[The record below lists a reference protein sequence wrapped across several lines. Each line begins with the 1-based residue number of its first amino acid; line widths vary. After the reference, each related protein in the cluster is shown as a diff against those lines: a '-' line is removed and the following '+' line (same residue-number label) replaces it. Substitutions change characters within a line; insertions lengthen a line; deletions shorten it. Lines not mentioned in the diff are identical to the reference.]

1 MVESDLYFPA
11 DIITGFYN
19 VFVSLFS
26 RKPSCLLITRLP
38 GVIFVTLYSQLSRE
52 LTVRVFIFT
61 TMALLRAELSDTWDR
76 SINVSGLASS

>member
-52 LTVRVFIFT
+52 LLSVCLYLLQW
-61 TMALLRAELSDTWDR
+61 LLRAELSDTWDSR
-76 SINVSGLASS
+76 INVSGLASS

>member
-1 MVESDLYFPA
+1 MVENDLYFPA

-52 LTVRVFIFT
+52 LLSVCLYLLQW
-61 TMALLRAELSDTWDR
+61 LLRAQLSDTWDSR
-76 SINVSGLASS
+76 INVSGLASS